1 MGRRGG
7 RPARRVT
14 RDAVRHELL
23 VFVEGRRTEEHYIVH
38 WHRKHRENVLVT
50 VDPFRGGPR
59 QLIDRA
65 VEAKKRGDR
74 DARRRRGRPYDEIW
88 CFFDVDEHHAIDE
101 VEVVA
106 AAHGIKLAVS
116 NPCLEL
122 WFILHFQDQ
131 TAHIDRH
138 SAQSR
143 SEALLSCSKCL
154 SESALDALESGHDD
168 ATSRAQKLDFKHHG
182 DGSPPRSNP
191 SSGAWELVDSIRGAK
206 NW

>member
-1 MGRRGG
+1 MGRKGG

-14 RDAVRHELL
+14 KDAVRREIL

-38 WHRKHRENVLVT
+38 WHRQHRENVLVT

-65 VEAKKRGDR
+65 VDAKKRGDR
-74 DARRRRGRPYDEIW
+74 EARRGRGRAYDEIW
-88 CFFDVDEHHAIDE
+88 CFFDVDEHHALDE
-101 VEVVA
+101 VEVLA
-106 AAHGIKLAVS
+106 IAHGIKLAIS

-122 WFILHFQDQ
+122 WFILHFEAQ
-131 TAHIDRH
+131 TAYINRH
-138 SAQSR
+138 CAQSR

-154 SESALDALESGHDD
+154 TETALGALESGHDE
-168 ATSRAQKLDFKHHG
+168 AMLRAQKLDIKHHD

-191 SSGAWELVDSIRGAK
+191 SSGAWELVESIRGARSP
-206 NW
+206 